1 MEYNNNQTIYRQ
13 ITDYCIRQISGGEWK
28 AGERIPST
36 RELSLKLGVN
46 SRTIIRAY
54 EELEAMG
61 IIYTQRGFG
70 SFTHADVMT
79 RLRVLKQREFNQSG
93 LDDFILLAKDCDYPL
108 DFVIKAI
115 EGRWNELSK

>member
-13 ITDYCIRQISGGEWK
+13 ITDYCIRQISNGDWK
-28 AGERIPST
+28 PGERIPST

-54 EELEAMG
+54 EELEGMG

-70 SFTHADVMT
+70 SFTHSDVLD
-79 RLRVLKQREFNQSG
+79 RLRVIKQKEFNQTG
-93 LDDFILLAKDCDYPL
+93 LNDFILLAKDCDYTL
-108 DFVIKAI
+108 DFVINAV
-115 EGRWNELSK
+115 GRRWTELP

>member
-13 ITDYCIRQISGGEWK
+13 ITDYCIRQISSGEWK
-28 AGERIPST
+28 PGERVPST

-70 SFTHADVMT
+70 SFTHADVIS
-79 RLRVLKQREFNQSG
+79 RLRALKRSEFEQSG

-108 DFVIKAI
+108 DFIVKAI
-115 EGRWNELSK
+115 EGRWDELSK